1 MSYIYILLPYIDLFI
16 DLSIKSLHFLFWCNA
31 GLSWTF
37 FPIFLSPSWYKLWK
51 TNKIYMKM
59 WAYMTYALY
68 HMGQTRGLLLYTV
81 WMQRKRNKSSFTWHV
96 YDFQDRISSN
106 LINLFATFFK
116 RIKFSYLHP
125 FKITRNQKI
134 TFLLKIILK
143 TIWNANIV
151 YIYIKLFNLLN
162 YFNVRCTNK
171 YLFSTIILRQI
182 SYTTTIYYVI
192 LPFPRLSNLTWDI
205 WQPC

>member
-1 MSYIYILLPYIDLFI
+1 MQHLDKHNYVPFLIIRVILVLDIITKLPDYDHKISSRSTLNINQILKHFVPCHTSIFCCRIPDLFI

-37 FPIFLSPSWYKLWK
+37 FPISLSLSWYILLK

-125 FKITRNQKI
+125 FKITR
-134 TFLLKIILK
+134 
-143 TIWNANIV
+143 
-151 YIYIKLFNLLN
+151 IKKLHF
-162 YFNVRCTNK
+162 FWK
-171 YLFSTIILRQI
+171 
-182 SYTTTIYYVI
+182 
-192 LPFPRLSNLTWDI
+192 
-205 WQPC
+205 